1 MATNFNNQ
9 NVKQTVVE
17 RFFEGVFSVS
27 EQWAQA
33 FDYRRND
40 IADLR
45 ISPITGVASRCSF
58 SVSPIGWSSARR
70 NRPSARPDSP

>member
-1 MATNFNNQ
+1 MATNFNNT

-33 FDYRRND
+33 FDYPATTLPTSVSRPLPACPRFRSGW
-40 IADLR
+40 AA
-45 ISPITGVASRCSF
+45 TSRCRSL
-58 SVSPIGWSSARR
+58 RR
-70 NRPSARPDSP
+70 